1 MQSTPLGA
9 KYRLTALQQ
18 LADEEFDVLVIGGG
32 VVGAGTALDA
42 VSRGL
47 SVALVEARDWAAGT
61 SSRSSKLI
69 HGGLRYLEQRDFGL
83 VREALSERSILLNK
97 IAPHLVRPV
106 PFLLPLR
113 HRVWERA
120 YIGAGVLLYDT
131 LGTAGGTRA
140 LPRHRHLTKSAALR
154 RAPGL
159 RADAI
164 VGAIQ
169 YYDAQVDD
177 ARYVMMLART
187 AAQYGARVATR
198 TRVTGFLRQGER
210 VTGAIV
216 RDLEGD
222 REIQVRAKRV
232 IGATGVWTDDVH
244 ELAQVRGSVNVRA
257 AKGVH
262 LVVPRDRIN
271 LDTGLIART
280 EKSVLFVIPWGRHWL
295 IGTTDTD
302 WHLDRNH
309 PAASKADID
318 YLLDHVNAV
327 LSKPLTRDDIEG
339 VYAGL
344 RPLLSA
350 GDGEQTSQLS
360 REHVV
365 ASPAPGLTVVTGG
378 KYTTYRIMAKDAVDA
393 AVADLEQAVPESV
406 TDKVQILGAEGF
418 AAVWN
423 ERRRLARRS
432 GLHPSRV
439 EHLLRRY
446 GSCIDELFELIDA
459 DPTLAEPITG
469 ADDYLRVEAVYAASH
484 EGALHLEDVLTRR
497 TRISI
502 EEWDRGVAA
511 AAEVAGLLAP
521 VLGWDEQATK
531 AEVERYLS
539 RVQAE
544 RDSQE
549 RADDSTADQ
558 ARRAA
563 PDLFDV
569 KAS

>member
-1 MQSTPLGA
+1 MKSIPLGA
-9 KYRLTALQQ
+9 QDRLTALQQ
-18 LADEEFDVLVIGGG
+18 LADEEFDVLVVGGG

-47 SVALVEARDWAAGT
+47 SVAMVEARDWAAGT

-83 VREALSERSILLNK
+83 VREALTERSVLLDK

-131 LGTAGGTRA
+131 MGMGGSRA

-154 RAPGL
+154 RAPAL
-159 RADAI
+159 RSDTI

-187 AAQYGARVATR
+187 AAQYGAQVATR

-222 REIQVRAKRV
+222 REIQVRARRV
-232 IGATGVWTDDVH
+232 ICAIGVWTDDVH
-244 ELAQVRGSVNVRA
+244 DLAETRGSVSVRA

-271 LDTGLIART
+271 MGTGLIART

-302 WHLDRNH
+302 WQLDKNH
-309 PAASKADID
+309 PAASQADID

-327 LSKPLTRDDIEG
+327 LNTPLTHDDIEG
-339 VYAGL
+339 VYVGL
-344 RPLLSA
+344 RPLLSGSA
-350 GDGEQTSQLS
+350 ESTSQLS

-365 ASPAPGLTVVTGG
+365 TSPVPGVVVVAGG
-378 KYTTYRIMAKDAVDA
+378 KYTTYRVMAKDAVDA
-393 AVADLEQAVPESV
+393 AVGDLDAAVPESV
-406 TDKVQILGAEGF
+406 TDKVQLLGAEGF
-418 AAVWN
+418 AALWN
-423 ERRRLARRS
+423 ERRRLAWRT
-432 GLHPSRV
+432 GLHMFRV
-439 EHLLRRY
+439 EHLLCRY
-446 GSCIDELFELIDA
+446 GSCVDELFELIAA
-459 DPTLAEPITG
+459 DPTLARPIGG

-497 TRISI
+497 IRVSI
-502 EEWDRGVAA
+502 EAWDRGVEAA
-511 AAEVAGLLAP
+511 PEVAALIAP
-521 VLGWDEQATK
+521 ILGWDEATTRR
-531 AEVERYLS
+531 EVERYLA
-539 RVQAE
+539 RVEAE
-544 RDSQE
+544 RVSQSC
-549 RADDSTADQ
+549 ADDTAADA

-563 PDLFDV
+563 PDLSGV
-569 KAS
+569 TTA